1 MKIGVIGDKT
11 NLTEVDS
18 KLDSHQVVH
27 ISIDEIHDMSISLDY
42 LFHFTIDEY
51 PEDLEVLVR
60 LPNTFVFINTVKTSL
75 SELAYLHAGLTPN
88 IFGFN
93 GLPGFFN
100 RSVLEVTSIDNSDSL
115 ASAVDALSIDYLEVA
130 DRVGMVTPRVIAM
143 IINEA
148 FYTLQEGTATK
159 EDIDLGMKLGTNY
172 PHGPFEW
179 IEKIGV
185 QNVYELL
192 ESLFEDTKDQRYKI
206 CPLLKRDY
214 LISAV

>member
-11 NLTEVDS
+11 NHADVDS
-18 KLDSHQVVH
+18 KLDSYQVVH
-27 ISIDEIHDMSISLDY
+27 LSIDEIDDMSISVDY
-42 LFHFTIDEY
+42 LFHFAIEEC
-51 PEDLEVLVR
+51 PEDLDALVQ
-60 LPNTFVFINTVKTSL
+60 LSNTFVFVNSVKTSL
-75 SELAYLHAGLTPN
+75 SELAYLHDGLTSK

-100 RSVLEVTSIDNSDSL
+100 RSILEVTSIDNSDSL
-115 ASAVDALSIDYLEVA
+115 AGAMDVLGVDYLEVA

-172 PHGPFEW
+172 PYGPFEW
-179 IEKIGV
+179 MEKIGV

-206 CPLLKRDY
+206 TPLLKRDY
-214 LISAV
+214 LISSV